1 MASGVTP
8 WKEPN
13 QAVQITTA
21 SFYNWLNLPNILA
34 GAPGSATGAYIAGA
48 DQYSYKTVQLMKNS
62 TQGGTDKGT
71 PTTGAPYGEVK
82 TFGGAAD
89 LWGNTLTVADV
100 EDAGFGIAFE
110 FGLSATGASKS
121 YRIQA
126 KDFGFDLPSNA
137 TVVGVEFKL
146 TWTTF
151 AGGGGTT
158 GNSVDIVEMRV
169 HYTFNPTVTA
179 VGDSNGFAY
188 VAGIERPEQDK
199 KFRYV
204 VYDSDR
210 NLIGEYLNP
219 RNEPTFKQNVNTLHS
234 NMVIQLAQNELTTS
248 PTVTE
253 LLTEG
258 DELLLTESDESIYAD
273 LAAALGVGPGTNVEV
288 NNEVDIIAYYGQ
300 YVELLTEAGEVILT
314 EDDEIIMVQDGAPDG
329 KTIFTGYTSNWELE
343 FGDSNA
349 LTANLLTHSK
359 ELDNIILETDDTIA
373 LTHGGT
379 PNTTSYGIAGGGP
392 TDLIRLAQTFRYTG
406 TTGQQGRLR
415 LRAWPGWASDIP
427 VSITVHQGTNLTTP
441 GTMIASS
448 DSFIDADPDN
458 FRAATW
464 LDFYFDPAT
473 FTNGS
478 DYTVFIDTE
487 YAKTGGNPT
496 YPANFYTATTPVAN
510 GALYYIGGPDI
521 PSWTDS
527 GTDLY
532 FELYTLGGATTR
544 TFNSVDPSNILKQ
557 VIDFARL
564 RGARV
569 SYDNDSI
576 ENTNTQ
582 VSITFKSNTIAECI
596 DAVLKTAPAD
606 WYYYYDYG
614 DNMIHLHSRPTT
626 PARYY
631 TRGRDV
637 VKLKIKRT
645 IEKLVNEV
653 LFSGGGNPALTT
665 RLTDQIK
672 INDYR
677 RALSKLS
684 DNRVTVQSTAAL
696 LSQAL
701 IDQYGLPLY
710 SGSLTVIRVEDFR
723 IEEVNVGEL
732 SGFINFGQMVDELD
746 LQNLGIT
753 YYPDRLEID
762 LNLLTPAVTKRIED
776 IKRNLALVEHVNDAT
791 SPTII

>member
-8 WKEPN
+8 WKEPR

-21 SFYNWLNLPNILA
+21 AFYNWLNLPNILA
-34 GAPGSATGAYIAGA
+34 GAAGSATGAYIAGA
-48 DQYSYKTVQLMKNS
+48 DQYSYKTIQLMKGGV
-62 TQGGTDKGT
+62 QAGTDKGT

-82 TFGGAAD
+82 TFGTSSD
-89 LWGNTLTVADV
+89 MWGNSLTVADV

-110 FGLSATGASKS
+110 FGLSSTGTSKS
-121 YRIQA
+121 YRVQA
-126 KDFGFDLPSNA
+126 TDFGFDLPSNA

-151 AGGGGTT
+151 PGGGGTA
-158 GNSVDIVEMRV
+158 GASIDIVEVRV
-169 HYTFNPTVTA
+169 HYTFNPRVTA
-179 VGDSNGFAY
+179 IGDSLAFAY
-188 VAGIERPEQDK
+188 ASDIEREEQQK

-210 NLIGEYLNP
+210 NLVGEYLNP

-234 NMVIQLAQNELTTS
+234 NMVVQLAQNELSTS
-248 PTVTE
+248 TAVTE
-253 LLTEG
+253 IYTEG
-258 DELLLTESDESIYAD
+258 DELLTTESDESIYAD
-273 LAAALGVGPGTNVEV
+273 LAAALGIGPGTNVEV
-288 NNEVDIIAYYGQ
+288 NNEIDVIAYYGE
-300 YVELLTEAGEVILT
+300 YIELITESGEVILT
-314 EDDEIIMVQDGAPDG
+314 EDDELIMVQDGAPEG
-329 KTIFTGYTSNWELE
+329 KTIFTGYISNWELE
-343 FGDSNA
+343 FGDSDA
-349 LTANLLTHSK
+349 LAANLLSHSK
-359 ELDNIILETDDTIA
+359 ELDNIILETDDVIA
-373 LTHGGT
+373 QTHGTLGT
-379 PNTTSYGIAGGGP
+379 GSYGIAGGGP

-415 LRAWPGWASDIP
+415 LRAWPGWSSDIP
-427 VSITVHQGTNLTTP
+427 VSISIHQGTNLTTP
-441 GTMIASS
+441 GTQIAASN
-448 DSFIDADPDN
+448 SFIEADPDN

-464 LDFYFDPAT
+464 IDFYFDPAT

-496 YPANFYTATTPVAN
+496 YPANFYTSSVAVAN
-510 GALYYIGGPDI
+510 GALYYIGTIDI

-532 FELYTLGGATTR
+532 MELYTLGGATTR
-544 TFNSVDPSNILKQ
+544 TFNRVDPSNILKQ

-569 SYDNDSI
+569 SYDNESI
-576 ENTNTQ
+576 ENTNTA
-582 VSITFKSNTIAECI
+582 VSITFKSNTISECI

-614 DNMIHLHSRPTT
+614 DNMIHLHARPTT
-626 PARYY
+626 PAHYY

-645 IEKLVNEV
+645 IEKLINEV
-653 LFSGGGNPALTT
+653 IFSGGGNPALTT

-677 RALSKLS
+677 RALAKLS
-684 DNRVTVQSTAAL
+684 DNRVTVQSTAGL

-732 SGFINFGQMVDELD
+732 SGFINFGQMVDELA

-753 YYPDRLEID
+753 YYPDRLEVD

-791 SPTII
+791 SPTIL